1 MICDFQ
7 SGHSIRASKNHQ
19 AQAKE
24 MNKSKLN
31 KNDLSAQDLDLSLM
45 YKKGEKKYN
54 RTNGIIEQSS
64 MIERS
69 GIIEQKEENSICLC
83 LEMKEN
89 RHR

>member
-1 MICDFQ
+1 
-7 SGHSIRASKNHQ
+7 
-19 AQAKE
+19 
-24 MNKSKLN
+24 
-31 KNDLSAQDLDLSLM
+31 M